1 MSMLLNPEQQQ
12 LRDSATDFLQAQTP
26 VSQLRRLRDDKVLLG
41 YDAQTWQQMVE
52 MGWPAAVLPEAHG
65 GLEVGYM
72 GLGSVFEGIGRQVAA
87 QPLLSQAVLA
97 PELLLRA
104 GTAEQQAQWLPS
116 LAAGEQ
122 RVALALYEGFGT
134 ALPEQPTVTARTN
147 AQGWTLHGEKV
158 LVMDG
163 VGADA
168 FIVWAWGASA
178 PGLWLVP
185 ASAPGVSVQRQWLVD
200 SRNMARVHFDNV
212 ALTADMALT
221 AAPAREALDAALDRA
236 RACLAA
242 EALGLLRAVFET
254 TVAYLKERVQFDVPI
269 GSFQALQHRAARL
282 YVELELLE
290 SVVLA
295 ALSSLDDAKTT
306 EVRRGVLC
314 AMAKARASDLCERLC
329 NEAVQMHGGIGVTD
343 ELDLGL
349 YFKRARMLQRSLGDG
364 TELRRRFASL
374 QGF

>member
-1 MSMLLNPEQQQ
+1 M
-12 LRDSATDFLQAQTP
+12 
-26 VSQLRRLRDDKVLLG
+26 
-41 YDAQTWQQMVE
+41 
-52 MGWPAAVLPEAHG
+52 
-65 GLEVGYM
+65 
-72 GLGSVFEGIGRQVAA
+72 
-87 QPLLSQAVLA
+87 
-97 PELLLRA
+97 
-104 GTAEQQAQWLPS
+104 
-116 LAAGEQ
+116 
-122 RVALALYEGFGT
+122 ALALYEGFGT